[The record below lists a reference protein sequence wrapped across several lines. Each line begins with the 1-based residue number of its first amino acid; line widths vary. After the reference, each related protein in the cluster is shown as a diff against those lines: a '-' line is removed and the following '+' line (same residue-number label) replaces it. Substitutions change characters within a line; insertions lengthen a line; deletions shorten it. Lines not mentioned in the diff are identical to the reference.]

1 MTAVKYFWII
11 LVIACVLLPLV
22 YVLYYFGIFVT
33 SATASWFHGD
43 VSLPTRWE
51 GSILGTTG
59 FMRRNFA
66 VFRRYQYLSIET
78 ETISGSIE
86 CEVRGPD
93 GSLLSPVSGS
103 YGRDASF
110 LIDVSQYRRCA
121 VTLKMEQ
128 FAGHFRITLQ

>member
-1 MTAVKYFWII
+1 MVKYLWAVLIA
-11 LVIACVLLPLV
+11 ACVLLPLI
-22 YVLYYFGIFVT
+22 YALYYFGILITRV
-33 SATASWFHGD
+33 TASWFHGD

-66 VFRRYQYLSIET
+66 VFQRYQHLSVET
-78 ETISGSIE
+78 ETSSGAIE
-86 CEVRGPD
+86 CEVKGPD

-110 LIDVSQYRRCA
+110 LIDVSQYRRCT
-121 VTLKMEQ
+121 VTIKMEQ
-128 FAGHFRITLQ
+128 FNGRYRITLQ